1 MVTIRLARGG
11 AKKRPFYSIVVSD
24 QRRQPKG
31 RFIERIGFF
40 NPMATETEE
49 KVRLDTSRVDYWI
62 SKGAQPSDRVAS
74 ILKQVRR
81 EATTAKNFFILAV
94 RTSRSVV
101 NMSSSTTS
109 ISITSISRRTP
120 VQSASHGRPTRR
132 ET

>member
-40 NPMATETEE
+40 NPMAAETEE

-81 EATTAKNFFILAV
+81 EATTA
-94 RTSRSVV
+94 
-101 NMSSSTTS
+101 
-109 ISITSISRRTP
+109 
-120 VQSASHGRPTRR
+120 
-132 ET
+132 

>member
-11 AKKRPFYSIVVSD
+11 AKKRPFYSIVVSA

-49 KVRLDTSRVDYWI
+49 KVRLDTSRVDIWI
-62 SKGAQPSDRVAS
+62 SKGAPPSDRVAS

-81 EATTAKNFFILAV
+81 EATTA
-94 RTSRSVV
+94 
-101 NMSSSTTS
+101 
-109 ISITSISRRTP
+109 
-120 VQSASHGRPTRR
+120 
-132 ET
+132 

>member
-40 NPMATETEE
+40 NPMATENEE
-49 KVRLDTSRVDYWI
+49 KVRLDTGRVDYWI
-62 SKGAQPSDRVAS
+62 SKGAKPSDRVAS

-81 EATTAKNFFILAV
+81 EAKTA
-94 RTSRSVV
+94 
-101 NMSSSTTS
+101 
-109 ISITSISRRTP
+109 
-120 VQSASHGRPTRR
+120 
-132 ET
+132 

>member
-49 KVRLDTSRVDYWI
+49 TVRLDTRRVDYWI
-62 SKGAQPSDRVAS
+62 SKGAKPSERVAS

-81 EATTAKNFFILAV
+81 EATTA
-94 RTSRSVV
+94 
-101 NMSSSTTS
+101 
-109 ISITSISRRTP
+109 
-120 VQSASHGRPTRR
+120 
-132 ET
+132 

>member
-40 NPMATETEE
+40 NPMATENEE
-49 KVRLDTSRVDYWI
+49 KVRLDTGRVDFWI
-62 SKGAQPSDRVAS
+62 SKGAKPSDRVAN

-81 EATTAKNFFILAV
+81 EATTA
-94 RTSRSVV
+94 
-101 NMSSSTTS
+101 
-109 ISITSISRRTP
+109 
-120 VQSASHGRPTRR
+120 
-132 ET
+132 

>member
-40 NPMATETEE
+40 NPMATENEE

-62 SKGAQPSDRVAS
+62 SKGAKPSDRVAS

-81 EATTAKNFFILAV
+81 EATTA
-94 RTSRSVV
+94 
-101 NMSSSTTS
+101 
-109 ISITSISRRTP
+109 
-120 VQSASHGRPTRR
+120 
-132 ET
+132 